1 MKQLSV
7 MQRLIPIR
15 CYDEMEQKPLIFI
28 VDDDPMLSAALELML
43 EQEGMET
50 QVFSNADA
58 FLETFALSAQDY
70 DQSPL
75 QGRNCCAIVDV
86 FMPGKDGLQLQE
98 ILYHQGILVPLI
110 FLTGQGDIPT
120 SVSAMKAGAED
131 FLTKPVSR
139 AKLMASVNAAIKKS
153 IARHNQNKQ
162 LEAGR
167 KRLSA
172 LTPRELEVM
181 AMTVEGLPNK
191 VIARRLD
198 ISLRTVEHHKTNILT
213 KTGVSS
219 SIELSRLALESGM
232 AFV

>member
-1 MKQLSV
+1 
-7 MQRLIPIR
+7 
-15 CYDEMEQKPLIFI
+15 MEQKPLIFI
-28 VDDDPMLSAALELML
+28 VDDDTLLCSALQLML

-50 QVFSNADA
+50 QVFPNADA
-58 FLETFALSAQDY
+58 FLAAITLSTQDFE
-70 DQSPL
+70 DNPL
-75 QGRNCCAIVDV
+75 LGRNCCAIVDV

-110 FLTGQGDIPT
+110 FLTGQGDILM
-120 SVSAMKAGAED
+120 SVNAMKAGAED

-153 IARHNQNKQ
+153 ISRRNQNKQ

-172 LTPRELEVM
+172 LTRRELEIM

-191 VIARRLD
+191 LIARRLD
-198 ISLRTVEHHKTNILT
+198 ISLRTVEHHKTSILN
-213 KTGVSS
+213 KTGANS

-232 AFV
+232 SFV